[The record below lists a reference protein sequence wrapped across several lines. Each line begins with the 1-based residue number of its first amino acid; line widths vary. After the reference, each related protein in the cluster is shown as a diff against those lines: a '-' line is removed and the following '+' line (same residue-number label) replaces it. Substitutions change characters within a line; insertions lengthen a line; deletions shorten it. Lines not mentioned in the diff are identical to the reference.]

1 MTYELHMGLDNTY
14 ARDVCLD
21 EKIKVL
27 DVAGHSR
34 LNSVYTPEV
43 VLNYVLFTMFLFS
56 LL

>member
-1 MTYELHMGLDNTY
+1 MTYELNMGLDNTY

-43 VLNYVLFTMFLFS
+43 VLIYVLFIMFLFS